1 MKDRAVRFTGVTLKA
16 SDILGQYSGRKAKGP
31 FNPDWERVE
40 VKLNA
45 HLYGIDHAGLMD
57 EYIANK
63 FENRWGVYVNNATSK
78 LVIFFE
84 DGNDAIMFKLMDG
97 ASAYLVTQTEE

>member
-16 SDILGQYSGRKAKGP
+16 SDILGQYSGRKATGP
-31 FNPDWERVE
+31 FSPEWERVE
-40 VKLNA
+40 INLSA
-45 HLYGIDHAGLMD
+45 HLYGVDHVGLMD

-63 FENRWGVYVNNATSK
+63 FENRWGVYHNSANSR

-97 ASAYLVTQTEE
+97 ASAYLANQTEE